1 MGVQYFILCLIL
13 RNIVF
18 NFFFLF
24 VGNVFIY
31 RNEKFLRLLESGM
44 EFCEEFDDEEVEE
57 TFVIIYKIGKVV
69 KKFLFLI
76 KFYNKFINIL

>member
-1 MGVQYFILCLIL
+1 
-13 RNIVF
+13 
-18 NFFFLF
+18 
-24 VGNVFIY
+24 
-31 RNEKFLRLLESGM
+31 M

-76 KFYNKFINIL
+76 KFYNKFIDILWGMKYFEICVS

>member
-1 MGVQYFILCLIL
+1 M
-13 RNIVF
+13 
-18 NFFFLF
+18 
-24 VGNVFIY
+24 
-31 RNEKFLRLLESGM
+31 RLLESGM

-76 KFYNKFINIL
+76 KFYNKFINILWGMKYFEICVS